1 MDRPVSKNDLRLG
14 EEVHGDI
21 VDAHGAV
28 LVRKGTPVESE
39 TFVEF
44 LLSCGARIRQDE
56 PTAFAAAA
64 RPVSTFETIDTLGSE
79 LAQASLRPKELTE
92 FVGSVQDIARKL
104 SAAVE
109 NDPDASIASIFLVPC
124 DSYSVRHQ
132 VHSAILC
139 DLVANLA
146 GIDALDRLSLVCGA
160 LTMNLAF
167 LEYQD
172 CLNER
177 TGGLSSD
184 EKETIL
190 KHPLIGE
197 QILITAGVDDPL
209 WLSCVRNH
217 HEKRDGSGYPDGLSG
232 DAIPRPAQILQI
244 VDVFSAR
251 VSARSWSDKE
261 LANAT
266 MADLLRSTAG
276 NQCDP
281 DLVKSLIKAL
291 GAFPPGCFVKLAN
304 EENAIVV
311 HRGQKATSPLV
322 RSVSLAHL
330 RYETPVP
337 RDTSDSDY
345 AIKALLPQ
353 DQVDI
358 PGGLRS
364 LWEKNPTKNE
374 RG

>member
-1 MDRPVSKNDLRLG
+1 MDRPVSRNDLRLG
-14 EEVHGDI
+14 REVHGDI
-21 VDAHGAV
+21 VDARGAV

-44 LLSCGARIRQDE
+44 LLSCGARIRLDE
-56 PTAFAAAA
+56 PTGFTAAA
-64 RPVSTFETIDTLGSE
+64 RPASTFETIDTLGSE
-79 LAQASLRPKELTE
+79 LAQACLRPTGTTE
-92 FVGSVQDIARKL
+92 FVGTVRDIARKL

-109 NDPDASIASIFLVPC
+109 KDPDASIASIFLVPC

-139 DLVANLA
+139 DLVADLV
-146 GIDALDRLSLVCGA
+146 GIDALERLSLVCGA

-197 QILITAGVDDPL
+197 QILITAGVDDPV

-281 DLVKSLIKAL
+281 DLVKALIKTL

-304 EENAIVV
+304 EEEAIVV

-330 RYETPVP
+330 RYGTPVP
-337 RDTSDSDY
+337 RDTSESGY

-364 LWEKNPTKNE
+364 LWEPVPPKP
-374 RG
+374 

>member
-1 MDRPVSKNDLRLG
+1 MDRPVSKHDLQLG
-14 EEVHGDI
+14 EEVQADI
-21 VDAHGAV
+21 LDAQGAV
-28 LVRKGTPVESE
+28 LLRKGTTVESE
-39 TFVEF
+39 TFLEF
-44 LLSCGARIRQDE
+44 LLSCGARIRSDD
-56 PTAFAAAA
+56 PHAFGALA
-64 RPVSTFETIDTLGSE
+64 RPASTFETIDALGSE
-79 LAQASLRPKELTE
+79 LAQVCLRPTELTE
-92 FVGSVQDIARKL
+92 FVGTVRGIARRL

-109 NDPDASIASIFLVPC
+109 QDPDASIASIFLVPC

-139 DLVANLA
+139 DLVASLV
-146 GIDALDRLSLVCGA
+146 GIDALDRLSLVCGS

-209 WLSCVRNH
+209 WLSCVRHH

-232 DAIPRPAQILQI
+232 DAIPRLAQILQI

-276 NQCDP
+276 NQCAP
-281 DLVKSLIKAL
+281 DLVKALIKAL

-304 EENAIVV
+304 EESAIVV

-322 RSVSLAHL
+322 RSLSLAHV
-330 RYETPVP
+330 RYDTPVP
-337 RDTSDSDY
+337 RDTAQPDY
-345 AIKALLPQ
+345 AIKALLPP

-364 LWEKNPTKNE
+364 LWEAAPKKD
-374 RG
+374 

>member
-39 TFVEF
+39 TFVAF
-44 LLSCGARIRQDE
+44 LLSCGARIRQDG

-64 RPVSTFETIDTLGSE
+64 RPASTFETIDTLGSE

-304 EENAIVV
+304 EEHAIVV

-330 RYETPVP
+330 RYEPPVP

-364 LWEKNPTKNE
+364 LWEKDPTKND

>member
-1 MDRPVSKNDLRLG
+1 MDRPVSRNDLRLG
-14 EEVHGDI
+14 QEVQADI
-21 VDAHGAV
+21 VDAKGAV

-44 LLSCGARIRQDE
+44 LLSCGAKIQCDE
-56 PTAFAAAA
+56 DPAFGAMS
-64 RPVSTFETIDTLGSE
+64 RPPSTFETIDALGSE
-79 LAQASLRPKELTE
+79 LAQACLRPTELTE
-92 FVGSVQDIARKL
+92 FVGTVRDIARKL
-104 SAAVE
+104 SVTVE
-109 NDPDASIASIFLVPC
+109 NAPDASIASIFLVPC

-139 DLVANLA
+139 DLVASLL

-197 QILITAGVDDPL
+197 QILITAGANDPL

-281 DLVKSLIKAL
+281 DLVKALIKTL

-304 EENAIVV
+304 EEQAIVV
-311 HRGQKATSPLV
+311 HRGQKATSPIV
-322 RSVSLAHL
+322 RSLSLAHL
-330 RYETPVP
+330 RYETPVL
-337 RDTSDSDY
+337 RDTSESAY
-345 AIKALLPQ
+345 TIRALLPL
-353 DQVDI
+353 DVDTDI

-364 LWEKNPTKNE
+364 LWETDPCKE
-374 RG
+374 